1 MRKPNKLVESAPL
14 IIFAIAIWL
23 SPLRCPAQ
31 AGVYGFIFDDANG
44 NGMMDHTDAAGSLSH
59 TLYAVLADS
68 TGTIAAVGAVATNGS
83 FSLTGLPLHT
93 SGFHAYITDGMPS
106 VGDPASTYSWP
117 CGWAT
122 TMGQYGKNNLAGI
135 GIDGF
140 SGVQIPVSFGASDVT
155 GLMIGFDRL
164 AYTSLQSYLIPVPMP
179 GTTRK
184 LMPIAG
190 LGALSALDPESGTL
204 GANNTFIINEV
215 SGLNGNKLF
224 YDQNGNGILEP
235 YEQIVGY
242 TLFTKYDPSKLFF
255 KFSGSGSLSASFTFN
270 VADPAGQVGLTPSTY
285 IASWV
290 GALPVELEEFTATA
304 EGRSA
309 VLHWTT
315 ASETDNDH
323 FDIERSPDAISWTKI
338 GSKKGAGT
346 TNSKTEY
353 NLIDAAPLEDDNY
366 YRLKQVDV
374 DGQFVYTDI
383 RGLTFDS
390 PEQNKVAMFPNPVS
404 SHSPFTI
411 QLSNANTTIS
421 HISIAN
427 VLGEIVYQSQSVPQ
441 KNIGQIDDGALPAGS
456 YLVSVYSDDAKT
468 LSSLL
473 VVR

>member
-1 MRKPNKLVESAPL
+1 
-14 IIFAIAIWL
+14 
-23 SPLRCPAQ
+23 
-31 AGVYGFIFDDANG
+31 
-44 NGMMDHTDAAGSLSH
+44 
-59 TLYAVLADS
+59 
-68 TGTIAAVGAVATNGS
+68 
-83 FSLTGLPLHT
+83 
-93 SGFHAYITDGMPS
+93 
-106 VGDPASTYSWP
+106 
-117 CGWAT
+117 
-122 TMGQYGKNNLAGI
+122 
-135 GIDGF
+135 
-140 SGVQIPVSFGASDVT
+140 
-155 GLMIGFDRL
+155 
-164 AYTSLQSYLIPVPMP
+164 
-179 GTTRK
+179 
-184 LMPIAG
+184 MPIAG

-204 GANNTFIINEV
+204 GASNTFIINEV